1 MLKRTHMC
9 GQLRE
14 TDTGSNATLC
24 GWVNTYR
31 DQGKGLVFIDLR
43 DRSGLTQI
51 VFDQEDVPDDVME
64 LSRGL
69 RREDVI
75 AVSGT
80 IRIRDGGPNPKLDT
94 GSIELVG
101 LVLECLNSTENP
113 PILPD
118 DHEADKI
125 DEEIRLRHRYIDLR
139 RPRMQSILGLRSE
152 VTRHTRNFFAE
163 HGFLEVETPLLI
175 RSTPEGARDFIVP
188 SRMYPGKWYALA
200 AEPTTVQADFD
211 GLRLRPVPAD
221 LQMPS

>member
-80 IRIRDGGPNPKLDT
+80 IRVRDGGPNPKLDT

-118 DHEADKI
+118 DILMTSRQNRRGDPSSTSI
-125 DEEIRLRHRYIDLR
+125 HRSSSPTYAVD
-139 RPRMQSILGLRSE
+139 P
-152 VTRHTRNFFAE
+152 
-163 HGFLEVETPLLI
+163 
-175 RSTPEGARDFIVP
+175 GAP
-188 SRMYPGKWYALA
+188 
-200 AEPTTVQADFD
+200 Q
-211 GLRLRPVPAD
+211 
-221 LQMPS
+221 